1 VLLEGGTQ
9 SSMDG
14 RGWALDNVLIVRLW
28 RDVMYEQGYLH
39 DYEAGQEL
47 HNGLKLYFN
56 FWNIESLH
64 EALKYKVQ
72 WEVYLYSPNWLP

>member
-1 VLLEGGTQ
+1 
-9 SSMDG
+9 
-14 RGWALDNVLIVRLW
+14 
-28 RDVMYEQGYLH
+28 MYEQGYLH